1 MIIAKSAILV
11 LRRRIGWDL
20 WESHEGIKS
29 ILGFLLE
36 VYFVEKFL
44 PLLHQYLLKFE
55 PESAGKGDNVV
66 LVCQPLILTVEENQ
80 G

>member
-1 MIIAKSAILV
+1 MHNSLG
-11 LRRRIGWDL
+11 RDL

-36 VYFVEKFL
+36 VYLVEKFL

-55 PESAGKGDNVV
+55 LESAGKGDNVV